1 MDIRVLG
8 CSGGVSLGNRTTSFQ
23 VGDDILIDA
32 GSGVG
37 DLTIEEMHKIR
48 HIFITHTHLDHI
60 HCIPLLLD
68 TIFDTVTEPIVIHGS
83 TVALEAL
90 HRHIFNGIIWPDFT
104 VLPSAANPV
113 VVFDVLEAGESIQL
127 GELNFRAVEV
137 NHIVPTVAYIVSDSS
152 GTFVYSGD
160 TTNNETLW
168 QAINALEKI
177 DILVVETA
185 FTDSELDLC
194 QKSKHYCPQN
204 LAVDL
209 KKMKHH
215 PEIYL
220 THAKPGEAEQIL
232 RECSE
237 LVPERTLHKMHSG
250 QVFKI

>member
-37 DLTIEEMHKIR
+37 ELTIEEMHQIR

-68 TIFDTVTEPIVIHGS
+68 TIFDTVTEPVILHGS
-83 TVALEAL
+83 MAVLEAI
-90 HRHIFNGIIWPDFT
+90 HRHIFNGIVWPDFT
-104 VLPSAANPV
+104 VLPSTENPV

-127 GELNFRAVEV
+127 GDLNFSAVEV

-152 GTFVYSGD
+152 GTFVFSGD
-160 TTNNETLW
+160 TTTNETLW

-177 DILVVETA
+177 DILFVETA
-185 FTDSELDLC
+185 FTDSEMELC
-194 QKSKHYCPQN
+194 RKSKHYCPQT
-204 LAVDL
+204 LAADL
-209 KKMKHH
+209 KKMQHR

-220 THAKPGEAEQIL
+220 THGKPGEAEQIF

-237 LVPERTLHKMHSG
+237 LIPDRTLHQLHDG
-250 QVFKI
+250 QRFKL